1 MLPPP
6 SQDGYVFRLQV
17 AYHREPLILKEV
29 VTPEGMLKYQD
40 TEESQQL
47 ELETLHRPYLTSSL
61 HGYVR
66 QRGHGTDRMGPG
78 ACVEM
83 PFDDRGW

>member
-1 MLPPP
+1 MTHIMLLMSPPSLTLFCIP

-40 TEESQQL
+40 TEESRQL
-47 ELETLHRPYLTSSL
+47 ELETLHLPYLTSSL
-61 HGYVR
+61 HG
-66 QRGHGTDRMGPG
+66 
-78 ACVEM
+78 
-83 PFDDRGW
+83 

>member
-1 MLPPP
+1 MTPHAACVTIKPDFFLVLP

-40 TEESQQL
+40 TEESRQL
-47 ELETLHRPYLTSSL
+47 ELETLHLPYLTSSL
-61 HGYVR
+61 HG
-66 QRGHGTDRMGPG
+66 
-78 ACVEM
+78 
-83 PFDDRGW
+83 

>member
-1 MLPPP
+1 MLPSP

-29 VTPEGMLKYQD
+29 VTPEGMVKYED

-66 QRGHGTDRMGPG
+66 QRAWGRQKG
-78 ACVEM
+78 ARSPCG
-83 PFDDRGW
+83 DALR